1 MRRRTSCLL
10 AVFLLAAR
18 LAAAQALARPVNDD
32 VANGRGLFQTRC
44 ADCHGIDAKG
54 VHGPDLTVIFAN
66 GATDDRVFQTIR
78 RGVPGSEMPAS
89 NAPDAELRAVVAYL
103 RTLSPSTSDAVIGN
117 VANGER
123 IFSSSCASCH
133 RVNGRGGALGPD
145 LSRIG
150 AARPRALL
158 TREIR
163 DASAVITPG
172 YQPVTLVKTDGQR
185 IRGARKNEDA
195 YSIQIMDTR
204 EQLQGY
210 RKADLREVIAEKTS
224 LMPDF
229 TADRLKDGDLADLV
243 GYLSTL
249 RGAGAATVAATATTS
264 TGGGVTSQDLL
275 DGFKNAGRWLHY
287 SGDYTGQR
295 HSPLTQITPQNV
307 NRLTPQ
313 WAFQADTIA
322 LTRGFEAT
330 PIVVDGVIYMTG
342 PNGSAWA
349 IDARTGRQFWRYR
362 RPNAP
367 DLTAGAGYPVNR
379 GFSILGDRLFMT
391 TLDAHVVALDTKTG
405 ALVWD
410 SILED
415 YKAGYAATPAPLVVK
430 DKVIVGSSGGENP
443 TRGFIQAFDAK
454 TGKPLWRFYTI
465 PNPGEKGSE
474 TWPSP
479 EVMIR
484 GGAAAWVTGTYD
496 PDLNLI
502 YYGTGNPNPDYYG
515 AERMGDNLYTCSIV
529 ALDPDTGQLKWHY
542 QFTPH
547 DTHDWDSDHIPVL
560 ADVRIAGQSRKVVM
574 VANRNGFFY
583 ALDRATGKLLVA
595 KPFTDTNW
603 AREIGADGRPI
614 VLNEDGTKKCLPD
627 FWGGTNFM
635 PPSYDPAL
643 NLFFVTARET
653 CVTYFGVK
661 PEIKVGQTSVGG
673 GVRRVADRIFDYG
686 ALRAIDPSTG
696 ERKWELRY
704 TTPSL
709 AGVMSTASGL
719 VFAGDNEGNFTAVD
733 AKTGKPLWHYPT
745 GASIWGAAATTFML
759 DGRQYVL
766 IPSGATLTAFALPR
780 E

>member
-1 MRRRTSCLL
+1 MPRKVLWLL
-10 AVFLLAAR
+10 VFVLVARSAVASFDF
-18 LAAAQALARPVNDD
+18 AQDRQTTE

-78 RGVPGSEMPAS
+78 SGVPGTEMPAS
-89 NAPDAELRAVVAYL
+89 NAAEIDLRQIIAYL
-103 RTLSPSTSDAVIGN
+103 HTLSVTPGAPASGN
-117 VANGER
+117 VANGAR
-123 IFSSSCASCH
+123 IFSASCTTCH
-133 RVNGRGGALGPD
+133 RANGRGGVLGPD
-145 LSRIG
+145 LSRVG
-150 AARPRALL
+150 ASRSAALL
-158 TREIR
+158 RQDIR
-163 DASAVITPG
+163 DASAVIAAG
-172 YQPVTLVKTDGQR
+172 YQPVTLVTTGGDR

-210 RKADLREVIAEKTS
+210 RKADLRDVIAEKKS

-229 TADRLKDGDLADLV
+229 TAERISDGDLNDLV
-243 GYLSTL
+243 SYLGSL
-249 RGAGAATVAATATTS
+249 RGNSVATAATPSAGITS
-264 TGGGVTSQDLL
+264 NDLL
-275 DGFKNAGRWLHY
+275 DGLKNPSRWLQY
-287 SGDYTGQR
+287 SGDYTGRR

-307 NRLTPQ
+307 AQLRAQ

-322 LTRGFEAT
+322 TTRGFEST
-330 PIVVDGVIYMTG
+330 PLVIDGVIYLTG
-342 PNGSAWA
+342 ANGSAWA
-349 IDARTGRQFWRYR
+349 IDARTGRPFWRFRY
-362 RPNAP
+362 PNAP
-367 DLTAGAGYPVNR
+367 DLTAGATYPVNR
-379 GFSILGDRLFMT
+379 GFAALGNQLFMV
-391 TLDAHVVALDTKTG
+391 TLDAHLLSLDMRTG
-405 ALVWD
+405 ALLW
-410 SILED
+410 SAAIED

-443 TRGFIQAFDAK
+443 TRGSITAFDAK
-454 TGKPLWRFYTI
+454 SGTRLWRFYTI

-479 EVMIR
+479 ETAVR
-484 GGAAAWVTGTYD
+484 GGAATWVTGSYD
-496 PDLNLI
+496 PELNLI

-515 AERMGDNLYTCSIV
+515 EERKGDNLYTCSIV
-529 ALDPDTGQLKWHY
+529 ALDADTGQLKWYY

-547 DTHDWDSDHIPVL
+547 DTHDWDSGHVPVL
-560 ADVRIAGQSRKVVM
+560 ADVQIGGRTQKAVM

-583 ALDRATGKLLVA
+583 ALDRATGKLLLA
-595 KPFTDTNW
+595 KPFTSTKW
-603 AREIGADGRPI
+603 AREIGPDGRPI
-614 VLNEDGTKKCLPD
+614 VLNEDGTKDCLPD

-653 CVTYFGVK
+653 CVTYFAVK
-661 PEIKVGQTSVGG
+661 PEIKPGQVSVGG
-673 GVRRVADRIFDYG
+673 GVRRVADRFFDYG

-719 VFAGDNEGNFTAVD
+719 VFAGDNEGNFNAVD
-733 AKTGKPLWHYPT
+733 ARTGKPLWHYAT
-745 GASIWGAAATTFML
+745 GASIWGAAATTYML
-759 DGRQYVL
+759 DGKQYVL
-766 IPSGATLTAFALPR
+766 IPSGTTLVAFALPN
-780 E
+780 